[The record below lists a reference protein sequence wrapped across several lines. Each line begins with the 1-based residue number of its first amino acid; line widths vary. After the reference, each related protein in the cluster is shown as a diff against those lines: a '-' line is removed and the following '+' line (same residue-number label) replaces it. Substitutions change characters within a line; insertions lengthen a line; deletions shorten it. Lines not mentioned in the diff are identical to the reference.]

1 MKLFDRFEVTKDI
14 LWEVSSCHDIVDDMS
29 DNLSKECSLIESNEG
44 AFFVW
49 RSLASIEV
57 LGMSKLVYEDG
68 PFSFQKLINIASA
81 KVKGFE
87 RDRFQTELCDLRQK
101 FIEYKMDL
109 VRDKFVAHKDI
120 VMDEVGIDIHKFC
133 IVKNMSVSFFN
144 RFSGSLGYEGYSH
157 DSKIG
162 SSWSELFSKNC

>member
-1 MKLFDRFEVTKDI
+1 MKLVDRFEVTKDI
-14 LWEVSSCHDIVDDMS
+14 LWEVSSCHDILENMS

-49 RSLASIEV
+49 RSLAGNEI
-57 LGMSKLVYEDG
+57 LGLSKLVYEDG
-68 PFSFQKLINIASA
+68 PFSFQKLINISTA
-81 KVKGFE
+81 KVKGFKS
-87 RDRFQTELCDLRQK
+87 DRFQAELDELRAK

-120 VMDEVGIDIHKFC
+120 VQGEVGIDIHRFC
-133 IVKNMSVSFFN
+133 IVKNMSISFFN
-144 RFSGSLGYEGYSH
+144 RLSGSLGYNGYEH

-162 SSWSELFSKNC
+162 SSWSELFQKNC